1 MKARWLAAGASV
13 VLGTTLVAGC
23 GGGQTAGN
31 TANTAG
37 NAVGA
42 APAGPVTITFYEAM
56 PGALG
61 DELKKLTDAFQ
72 KQNPNIKVDLV
83 YSGSYT
89 TQKQKLTA
97 AIAAHKPPTI
107 AQVQETW
114 ETEYYNSG
122 LLQPVQDLLPKETID
137 DLIPI
142 WRDDNSYDG
151 KLVSVPFNKSAYVLF
166 YNPDDFAKAGITTPP
181 ATWDELEQD
190 AIKITKAT
198 GIPGL
203 AFQGNYYTFE
213 MLLHQAGGKVL
224 TDDQKQAA
232 FGDAAGKKALT
243 FMRKLVLDDK
253 AATAIGGNAYLSD
266 GFNTHKYAMDLDS
279 TASMSFIKN
288 VKFKV
293 APLPGD
299 VQKAV
304 PTAGTNIVLFK
315 DATPEQQQ
323 AAAKY
328 LNFLISKDNTIE
340 WAKATGYLPVRKSA
354 LDDPAWKE
362 IVSQNPN
369 LGVAPAELD
378 NAYFSPRLAELYS
391 GQNNVTT
398 QIGNMLSGKQSV
410 DDTLKKSVDA
420 INQALAGK

>member
-1 MKARWLAAGASV
+1 MKKRWFATGATM
-13 VLGTTLVAGC
+13 VLGTALVSGC
-23 GGGQTAGN
+23 GGQAPGN
-31 TANTAG
+31 AANTPG
-37 NAVGA
+37 NAAAGT
-42 APAGPVTITFYEAM
+42 APAGQVTITFYEAM

-61 DELKKLTDAFQ
+61 DELKKLTDQFQ
-72 KQNPNIKVDLV
+72 QQNPNIKVELV
-83 YSGSYT
+83 YNGSYT

-114 ETEYYNSG
+114 ETEYYNNG
-122 LLQPVQDLLPKETID
+122 LLQPVQDLLPKETVD
-137 DLIPI
+137 DLIQI
-142 WRDDNSYDG
+142 WKDDNSYDG

-166 YNPDDFAKAGITTPP
+166 YNPDDFAKAGITQPP
-181 ATWDELEQD
+181 ATWDELEKD
-190 AIKITKAT
+190 AIQITKAT

-203 AFQGNYYTFE
+203 AFQGSYYTFE
-213 MLLHQAGGKVL
+213 MLLRQAGGKVL

-232 FGDAAGKKALT
+232 FGDDAGKKALS
-243 FMRKLVLDDK
+243 FMRKLVIDDK

-328 LNFLISKDNTIE
+328 LDFLISKENTIE

-354 LDDPAWKE
+354 LDDPAWKAV
-362 IVSQNPN
+362 VSQNPN
-369 LGVAPAELD
+369 LGVAPGELD

-391 GQNNVTT
+391 GQNNVST
-398 QIGNMLSGKQSV
+398 QIGNMLAGKQSV